1 MAEQPSQRS
10 VKIGEDE
17 RGGWSSDRP
26 RRAGGPV
33 RPPDISVRCAVLRPS
48 DTLRYSPGSL
58 LLITSASEAER
69 ERFIAR
75 LIESKSALLSIPKVR
90 GLLEGRVPEEEIGE
104 RAPQL
109 LEAAAGK
116 RLAAGETVVISTDG
130 LDPEERERYARLAA
144 SFKRP
149 RHLILLE
156 TSRDEVP
163 DESRSALNDLRTRL
177 DSGALG
183 GEGFQTALRL
193 GGDARSDVKRVV
205 FAPAPRDD

>member
-26 RRAGGPV
+26 RRSGAPV
-33 RPPDISVRCAVLRPS
+33 RPPDISVRCSVLRPS

-69 ERFIAR
+69 ERFTDR

-90 GLLEGRVPEEEIGE
+90 GLLEGRVPAEEIDE

-116 RLAAGETVVISTDG
+116 RLEAGETVVISTDG
-130 LDPEERERYARLAA
+130 LDPDERERYARLAA

-163 DESRSALNDLRTRL
+163 DESRAALNDLRTKL

-193 GGDARSDVKRVV
+193 GGDARSEVKRVV
-205 FAPAPRDD
+205 FAPAPRGD